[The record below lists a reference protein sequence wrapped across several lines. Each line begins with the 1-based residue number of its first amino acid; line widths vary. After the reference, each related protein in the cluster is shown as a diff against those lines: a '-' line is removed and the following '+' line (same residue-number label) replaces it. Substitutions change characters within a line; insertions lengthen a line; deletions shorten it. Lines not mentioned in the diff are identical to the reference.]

1 MDRRGSVTPWGRAPL
16 KLNIAPT
23 CQFIYLFIY
32 MDIFAIITM
41 LFVSAS
47 QPDTLIVIWIAFE
60 SLRKIPV
67 FSFYN

>member
-1 MDRRGSVTPWGRAPL
+1 
-16 KLNIAPT
+16 
-23 CQFIYLFIY
+23 

-47 QPDTLIVIWIAFE
+47 EPDTLIVIWIAFE